1 VTACKRAIVIP
12 DIADAPIDIR
22 EGCPLFPSVGNT
34 ADSRQGAV
42 LHSCVGAATAIRSFW
57 RRLGIGKLQE
67 ARGGDQERCK
77 RADRDFHFH
86 GRSFR
91 GVDMTFNFFMNA
103 AAQEFGAKH
112 IFPVLFQTEARNL
125 S

>member
-1 VTACKRAIVIP
+1 MFLPAILAVGRHRLSVIACKRAIVVP

-42 LHSCVGAATAIRSFW
+42 FHAFVGAACAIGSLRD
-57 RRLGIGKLQE
+57 RLGMGGLHGHR
-67 ARGGDQERCK
+67 AGDQERCK
-77 RADRDFHFH
+77 RTQIDFH

-91 GVDMTFNFFMNA
+91 DV
-103 AAQEFGAKH
+103 
-112 IFPVLFQTEARNL
+112 
-125 S
+125 